1 MMAAWSDG
9 EVSMDVDPAPPIAP
23 GSPLKV
29 NVRWPSASGG
39 RGARVELYADLKMAL
54 PVRIAAAELQ
64 TSDLAKGSVITFE
77 IPSDAPPVFDG
88 AQLSLR
94 YRIRVLIDRPL
105 RSDLAAERNVVI
117 G

>member
-1 MMAAWSDG
+1 MMAAWSEG

-23 GSPLKV
+23 GGSLRV

-39 RGARVELYADLKMAL
+39 RGARVELYAEVSKSI
-54 PVRIAAAELQ
+54 PVRIAAAELA
-64 TSDLAKGSVITFE
+64 TIDLAKGSIITFE
-77 IPSDAPPVFDG
+77 IPSDAPPVFDST
-88 AQLSLR
+88 QLSLR

>member
-1 MMAAWSDG
+1 
-9 EVSMDVDPAPPIAP
+9 
-23 GSPLKV
+23 
-29 NVRWPSASGG
+29 
-39 RGARVELYADLKMAL
+39 VELYADLSKSL

-64 TSDLAKGSVITFE
+64 TSDLAKGSLITFE

-94 YRIRVLIDRPL
+94 YRIRVLIDRPM